1 MLGPPDVSPVAHGD
15 SAHALAFATA
25 MPAGYAEGGDEDLS
39 FAFDGAKSLE
49 ANGYSEFFEVDFD
62 EAVYVTRVEIGENR
76 GPGAIVNIRAW
87 DNRTETFGLI
97 WAGTADPDTDAVYQ
111 ATGQYHVFVPT
122 PICRMPYATTRRV
135 FQRSRLEERFQ
146 VSS

>member
-1 MLGPPDVSPVAHGD
+1 M
-15 SAHALAFATA
+15 
-25 MPAGYAEGGDEDLS
+25 LS
-39 FAFDGAKSLE
+39 F
-49 ANGYSEFFEVDFD
+49 
-62 EAVYVTRVEIGENR
+62 TGENR
-76 GPGAIVNIRAW
+76 GPGAIVSILAW